1 MDRETSAWIGFVVV
15 IIVLLITAKLY
26 VTYFQDNPFVAIL
39 LGVGIPVAF
48 MAYLLF
54 YCLKEDKK

>member
-1 MDRETSAWIGFVVV
+1 MNRETSAWIGFVVA
-15 IIVLLITAKLY
+15 IILLIITAKLY
-26 VTYFQDNPFVAIL
+26 TKYFQDNPFVAIL

-54 YCLKEDKK
+54 YCLREDKK